1 MKHPGTSEEGDRV
14 FKALADGTRRR
25 LLDEL
30 APGSRTTGEL
40 CDLHPEMTR
49 FGVIAHLKVLEE
61 ANLVL
66 VTREGRLRRRHLN
79 PVPIRQIYERW
90 VRPFAEMPAAELTGL
105 DRAARARLAR
115 ESRTRKEEAR

>member
-1 MKHPGTSEEGDRV
+1 MSEPTGEEGDRV

-30 APGSRTTGEL
+30 ASGPKTTGEL

-49 FGVIAHLKVLEE
+49 FGVMAHLKVLEE
-61 ANLVL
+61 ASVVL
-66 VTREGRLRRRHLN
+66 VTREGRIRRRHLN

-90 VRPFAEMPAAELTGL
+90 VRPFAELPAAELTGL
-105 DRAARARLAR
+105 DRAVRTRLAGEPR
-115 ESRTRKEEAR
+115 RKEQAR